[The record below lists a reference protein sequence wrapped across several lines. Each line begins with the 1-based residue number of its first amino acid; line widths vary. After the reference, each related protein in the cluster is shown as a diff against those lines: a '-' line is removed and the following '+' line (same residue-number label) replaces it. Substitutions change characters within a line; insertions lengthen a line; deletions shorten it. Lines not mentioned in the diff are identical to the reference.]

1 MRLKTWEVIL
11 LILAA
16 VCLTVLVAARTIG
29 ASTTIREGAVTRT
42 ARPGVAFWRESVDVE
57 LRVDSSGLPTCAA
70 TADVSPIY
78 AALVID
84 RSGSMSGQPL
94 QEARNAASDF
104 VDLMNLVEGGDAVA
118 VVSFSDSARL
128 DRGFNFDRAQSVRAI
143 QGIPDGGGTDIAS
156 GLSLAAQQF
165 GLNPPPVGARP
176 VIILLSDGQSDAN
189 AARNAADQA
198 KAQGIRVVTI
208 ALGGA
213 DRALLAQLASSPGD
227 FYETSDPAS
236 LLNIYGAIAEGL
248 VGSAATDLQV
258 TEYYNDQRFDLD
270 SSPYRATAQSG
281 NPIVWQAPF
290 VGQRGRSLGYVLRP
304 NALGWHQVSPTPGQM
319 SLIDCND
326 QPVSQETPTGPR
338 VLVLFP
344 VWLLYIFPVLAG
356 AWFLYRLLRAL
367 LHRPEP
373 ATIAAPGKRQ
383 DVEPKAAITK
393 EEKKSSGSDV
403 THGRPVKPR
412 KRDEETDQ

>member
-1 MRLKTWEVIL
+1 MRLKIWEVIL
-11 LILAA
+11 LVLAA

-29 ASTTIREGAVTRT
+29 ASATIREGAVTRT

-70 TADVSPIY
+70 TADISPIY

-84 RSGSMSGQPL
+84 RSGSMAGPPL

-104 VDLMNLVEGGDAVA
+104 VDLMNLIEDGDAVA
-118 VVSFSDSARL
+118 VVSFNDSAQM
-128 DRGFNFDRAQSVRAI
+128 DRSFNSDRAQSVRAI
-143 QGIPDGGGTDIAS
+143 QGINGGGGTDIAA
-156 GLSLAAQQF
+156 GLALATQQF

-176 VIILLSDGQSDAN
+176 VIILLSDGQSDEN
-189 AARNAADQA
+189 AARAAASQA
-198 KAQGIRVVTI
+198 KGQGIRVVTI

-213 DRALLAQLASSPGD
+213 NRTLLAELASSPAD
-227 FYETSDPAS
+227 FYETSDPTA

-270 SSPYRATAQSG
+270 SNPYRTTVQSG

-319 SLIDCND
+319 SLIDCNG
-326 QPVSQETPTGPR
+326 QPVSQATPTGPR

-356 AWFLYRLLRAL
+356 AWLLYRLLKAL

-373 ATIAAPGKRQ
+373 PTIVSPGKRQ
-383 DVEPKAAITK
+383 DVEPKAPVK
-393 EEKKSSGSDV
+393 QEDKKPSGSDV
-403 THGRPVKPR
+403 THGRPAKPR
-412 KRDEETDQ
+412 KRDEATDQ